1 MEPARSALF
10 VPGNRTSWVR
20 NAADNDADVVVL
32 DLEDSVPPAD
42 KDEARSIVADA
53 IPDLHD
59 DGQRVYVRINGHPND
74 SDGLTERD
82 LESVVCDGLEGVVVP
97 KLREPND
104 VQRLDAVLEHVERRD
119 GLQTTVDV
127 MVTIETA
134 QAMRQVYELCTAS
147 ERVATISCGAVKG
160 TDTNYALGFEWTGP
174 GREGLETVHLRE
186 QALLDARAAGI
197 AYPMAGTYVDV
208 EDIEG
213 LRADMQF
220 AREMGYAGYVVI
232 HPSHVEHANELFLPD
247 ADEIEYWLGARAAL
261 LDAREDG
268 KSAVRYEG
276 DMVDTANLQ
285 TVERYLE
292 YARAFESELELDV
305 DDIPEFDEMLPADE
319 YRDQTA

>member
-1 MEPARSALF
+1 MRPARSALF
-10 VPGNRTSWVR
+10 VPGNRESWVR
-20 NAADNDADVVVL
+20 NAADNGADIVVL
-32 DLEDSVPPAD
+32 DLEDSVPLPD
-42 KDEARSIVADA
+42 KDEARRIVADA
-53 IPDLHD
+53 IPELRD
-59 DGQRVYVRINGHPND
+59 DGQRVYVRINGHSNH

-82 LESVVCDGLEGVVVP
+82 LESVVCEELEGVVVP
-97 KLREPND
+97 KLRNPNEVD
-104 VQRLDAVLEHVERRD
+104 RLDAVLAHIERRD
-119 GLQTTVDV
+119 GVQTPVDV

-134 QAMRQVYELCTAS
+134 QAMRQVYELCNES
-147 ERVATISCGAVKG
+147 DRVATISCGAVKG

-197 AYPMAGTYVDV
+197 DYPMAGTYVDV
-208 EDIEG
+208 EDVEG

-220 AREMGYAGYVVI
+220 AREMGYTGYVVI

-247 ADEIEYWLGARAAL
+247 ADEIEYWLGARAAI

-285 TVERYLE
+285 TAERYLR
-292 YARAFESELELDV
+292 YVLAFESELDLDV
-305 DDIPEFDEMLPADE
+305 DIAIDDSSDPEFAGSDPEP
-319 YRDQTA
+319 